1 VLAPARAAAA
11 SAAAS
16 TDVNAAARLLR
27 DVKRD
32 TKASFYATQNE
43 PPEMLRRA
51 ARRVYGFGAS
61 RRIGLCGR
69 FLLCGRAGAPRQRR
83 TISSMER
90 SKVWRRPRL
99 STQILLLQVGILVIT
114 LGAGLAVSVVQARRQ
129 LDRQTGE
136 HSLAIARAVAS
147 LDAIVQ
153 AFDDPHP
160 ERTINPIAE
169 GIRKRVDAAFIVV
182 ANRDGIRYS
191 HPDPGKIGE
200 RVSTDPSVALSGREY
215 IGSQTGTL
223 GRSVRAKVPLRDST
237 GRVIG
242 LVSVG
247 FLERTVAARLRAD
260 LPVILIPPALGLALG
275 IFGAVLLAR
284 RIKRQTFGLEPEEI
298 GALVEQR
305 EAMLHGI
312 REGTLTT
319 DLAGRITL
327 ANDEARRLLD
337 LDDDVVGHDL
347 TEIVPPGHVREVMA
361 GNVGEPDQIVLVNDR
376 VLVVNRMPV
385 AVRGMEVGA
394 VITLRDRTEL
404 EGLMR
409 ELNDVRSLADALRA
423 QEHEFSH
430 RLHVIAGLMEVG
442 RHEDAIR
449 FIQQESLVRQALVAS
464 LMESGADPV
473 LVGLLLGKAAVA
485 SERGVELRVTE
496 DSRLPGEL
504 AEARDVI
511 TVVGNLVDNALDSVA
526 PAGSGSIEVT
536 IREERNGIFV
546 RVHDSG
552 PGVDPGLVE
561 EIFTDG
567 FTTKVA
573 TGVGRRGLGL
583 ALVGGAVQRHGGRI
597 EVDNADGARFTV
609 FLPHVDASRRVVP
622 T

>member
-1 VLAPARAAAA
+1 
-11 SAAAS
+11 
-16 TDVNAAARLLR
+16 
-27 DVKRD
+27 
-32 TKASFYATQNE
+32 
-43 PPEMLRRA
+43 
-51 ARRVYGFGAS
+51 
-61 RRIGLCGR
+61 
-69 FLLCGRAGAPRQRR
+69 
-83 TISSMER
+83 MER

-114 LGAGLAVSVVQARRQ
+114 LGAGLAVSLVQARRQ

-136 HSLAIARAVAS
+136 HSLTIARAVAS
-147 LDAIVQ
+147 LDSIAQ
-153 AFDDPHP
+153 AFDDPAP

-169 GIRKRVDAAFIVV
+169 GIRKRTGAAFIVV

-191 HPDPGKIGE
+191 HPDSAKIGE
-200 RVSTDPSVALSGREY
+200 RVSTDPSIALSGREY

-223 GRSVRAKVPLRDST
+223 GRSVRAKVPLRDGS

-247 FLERTVAARLRAD
+247 ILERTVAARLQAD
-260 LPVILIPPALGLALG
+260 LPVILIPPALGLGLG
-275 IFGAVLLAR
+275 ILGAVLLAG
-284 RIKRQTFGLEPEEI
+284 RIKRQTFGLEPKEI

-327 ANDEARRLLD
+327 VNDEARRLLD
-337 LDDDVVGHDL
+337 LDDDAVGRDL

-361 GNVGEPDQIVLVNDR
+361 GNVGGPDQIVLVNDR

-385 AVRGMEVGA
+385 AVRATEVGA

-442 RHEDAIR
+442 RHDEAVR
-449 FIQQESLVRQALVAS
+449 FIRQESLVRQALVAS
-464 LMESGADPV
+464 LIDSGADPV

-511 TVVGNLVDNALDSVA
+511 TIVGNLVDNALDSVA
-526 PAGSGSIEVT
+526 PTGSGTIEVT
-536 IREERNGIFV
+536 IREEEHGIFI

-552 PGVDPGLVE
+552 PGIDQSVVG

-583 ALVGGAVQRHGGRI
+583 ALVGGAVQRRGGRI
-597 EVDNADGARFTV
+597 EVENADGARFSV
-609 FLPHVDASRRVVP
+609 FLPHVEAATETVP
-622 T
+622 A

>member
-1 VLAPARAAAA
+1 VNESGVDVAICTTARPGFWPL
-11 SAAAS
+11 SIES
-16 TDVNAAARLLR
+16 TFVS
-27 DVKRD
+27 VF
-32 TKASFYATQNE
+32 SFVVT
-43 PPEMLRRA
+43 
-51 ARRVYGFGAS
+51 
-61 RRIGLCGR
+61 
-69 FLLCGRAGAPRQRR
+69 APRRDPRR
-83 TISSMER
+83 TIWCMRR
-90 SKVWRRPRL
+90 SRRWRRPRL
-99 STQILLLQVGILVIT
+99 STQILLLQVAIIVLTV
-114 LGAGLAVSVVQARRQ
+114 GAGLAVSVVQARRQ
-129 LDRQTGE
+129 LDKQTGE

-147 LDAIVQ
+147 LDSVVD

-169 GIRKRVDAAFIVV
+169 GIRKRTQAAFIVV
-182 ANRDGIRYS
+182 ANRQGIRYS
-191 HPDPGKIGE
+191 HPDPAEIGE

-223 GRSVRAKVPLRDST
+223 GRSVRAKVPVRDGD

-247 FLERTVAARLRAD
+247 FLERTISARLRAD
-260 LPVILIPPALGLALG
+260 LPVILIGPVVGLALG
-275 IFGAVLLAR
+275 VLGSLLLAG
-284 RIKRQTFGLEPEEI
+284 RIKRRTFGLEPHEI
-298 GALVEQR
+298 GTLLEQR

-312 REGTLTT
+312 REGTITT
-319 DLAGRITL
+319 DHHGRVTL
-327 ANDEARRLLD
+327 VNDEARRLLD
-337 LDDDVVGHDL
+337 LDDAVGRDI
-347 TEIVPPGHVREVMA
+347 TEIVPPGHVRAVMA
-361 GNVGEPDQIVLVNDR
+361 GNVGAPDQVVLVNDR

-385 AVRGMEVGA
+385 GVRGTEVGA

-442 RHEDAIR
+442 RHDDAVR

-511 TVVGNLVDNALDSVA
+511 TIVGNLVDNALDSVA
-526 PAGSGSIEVT
+526 PAGAGSIEVT
-536 IREERNGIFV
+536 IREEEGGIFI

-552 PGVDPGLVE
+552 PGIDAALAD

-583 ALVGGAVQRHGGRI
+583 ALVSGAVQRRGGTI
-597 EVDNADGARFTV
+597 AVENADGARFTV
-609 FLPHVDASRRVVP
+609 FLPHVGAPRVKVP
-622 T
+622 I